1 MLRDGTDRQQLGAAT
16 MDSNNSSPS
25 WDEAP
30 HILYT
35 CSNMTLVEKEGT
47 NIPSEKEEKEMSFAD
62 DSDASSVIVKTVK
75 RKPKRASKK

>member
-1 MLRDGTDRQQLGAAT
+1 
-16 MDSNNSSPS
+16 
-25 WDEAP
+25 
-30 HILYT
+30 
-35 CSNMTLVEKEGT
+35 MTLIEKEGT

>member
-16 MDSNNSSPS
+16 MESNNSSPS

-30 HILYT
+30 QILY
-35 CSNMTLVEKEGT
+35 SNRTLVEKEGT

>member
-30 HILYT
+30 QILY
-35 CSNMTLVEKEGT
+35 SNRTLVEKEGT

>member
-16 MDSNNSSPS
+16 MESNNSSPS

-30 HILYT
+30 QILY
-35 CSNMTLVEKEGT
+35 SNRTLVEKEGT
-47 NIPSEKEEKEMSFAD
+47 NIPSEKDEKEMSFAD